1 MPQLNEQQPSRV
13 HLTRRCFAGSK
24 WLACLGLTLA
34 AAYWPLAS
42 AADAAPKDWVMVP
55 HDKPTFE
62 LVMQL
67 VVTCSTPERVAPTEP
82 SKDGLRRE
90 VWPILGGRFVGKGIR
105 GTVVAGG
112 GDFPVMRPDGVVVV
126 DALYRLKTD
135 DGVTIIIDDKGLTY
149 AGKHPGDERYRLAP
163 TFIAPQG
170 KYEWLNSHIFVATLV
185 DVPPQLRLAK
195 GPNQNDRLIEVYQVN

>member
-13 HLTRRCFAGSK
+13 QLTRRCFAGSR

-42 AADAAPKDWVMVP
+42 AADPAPKDWVMVP

-149 AGKHPGDERYRLAP
+149 AGKHPGEERYRLAP